1 VPVALQSV
9 SLAARLRLSGRYG
22 EREFTL
28 ADLPAALLAAAPD
41 RLGLTFEVSAS
52 GAPALELEATFAVA
66 SADSRLAPAERAHR
80 LQEYLVRADIAGHLD
95 YEARAVPES
104 STAAAAGLGL
114 ALPDDLALPSGPW
127 LALPLP
133 LLEVAADLLCHAQ
146 AAGRALAYRVE
157 LAPRSADPAAA
168 RSLVPAV
175 AALATRGRQPALQEC
190 LSDAMTLLVED
201 GWTARERLLSA
212 SPGDAL
218 AWLGPL
224 ATRRIRAAWPYLP
237 DGLLALA
244 PLAAQTGNET
254 SRGVAIQ
261 GARAAAYLD
270 DVLGRLLPS
279 HPATPF
285 VPAPTAT
292 PADAG
297 SYVFLSYA
305 HADRAFALQV
315 VERLAQAGLKV
326 WYDTGIEPGTAWDDT
341 LEQRIR
347 GACAVVACVSS
358 SFEQS
363 RWCTRELKFADLLG
377 KTIVPV
383 AARPWTWGEGLQLMF
398 QSLQVC
404 SFDHGRGT
412 PSLLAMLRAHAA
424 AAFDDETC
432 PERSGDSAVTTKAT
446 LTSPTAQA

>member
-1 VPVALQSV
+1 MPLARSA
-9 SLAARLRLSGRYG
+9 SMAARLRLTGRYG

-41 RLGLTFEVSAS
+41 RLALTFEVSAS
-52 GAPALELEATFAVA
+52 GAPALELECTFTAA
-66 SADSRLAPAERAHR
+66 RADSRLAPGERAHR

-95 YEARAVPES
+95 YEARAELVA
-104 STAAAAGLGL
+104 STLASAGLGL
-114 ALPDDLALPSGPW
+114 ALPDDLALPTGSW

-133 LLEVAADLLCHAQ
+133 LLEVATDLLRHAQ
-146 AAGRALAYRVE
+146 AAGRSLAYRVE
-157 LAPRSADPAAA
+157 LAPRDADPATA

-175 AALATRGRQPALQEC
+175 AALATRGRQPALQEG
-190 LSDAMTLLVED
+190 LGDAMTLLAED
-201 GWTARERLLSA
+201 GWTARESLLSDSA
-212 SPGDAL
+212 VDAL

-224 ATRRIRAAWPYLP
+224 ATRRIRSAWPYLP

-244 PLAAQTGNET
+244 PLALQAGAEAP
-254 SRGVAIQ
+254 RGVAIQ

-270 DVLGRLLPS
+270 DVLRRLLPS
-279 HPATPF
+279 HPAAPF
-285 VPAPTAT
+285 VPAASAT
-292 PADAG
+292 LADAG

-305 HADRAFALQV
+305 HTDRAFAQQV
-315 VERLAQAGLKV
+315 VERLTQAGLKV

-398 QSLQVC
+398 QSLQIAT
-404 SFDHGRGT
+404 FDHGLGT
-412 PSLLAMLRAHAA
+412 PSLLATLRAHAA
-424 AAFDDETC
+424 AAFGDERGLESSC
-432 PERSGDSAVTTKAT
+432 
-446 LTSPTAQA
+446 